1 MDLVPPLD
9 GHFHR
14 ANIAVPISR
23 PSGLDDVHPLLLWSN
38 EAGQARVLMAYIKAL
53 APNPDRVADKWT
65 FSTHILPR
73 SLQESPHE
81 ERRQQHGQW
90 RGRSPLQGVNGSNVV
105 AGRPPGHAS
114 FLNPY
119 F

>member
-53 APNPDRVADKWT
+53 APNPDRVADNAQGA
-65 FSTHILPR
+65 L
-73 SLQESPHE
+73 LAA
-81 ERRQQHGQW
+81 QH
-90 RGRSPLQGVNGSNVV
+90 PACLH
-105 AGRPPGHAS
+105 PIPT
-114 FLNPY
+114 
-119 F
+119 